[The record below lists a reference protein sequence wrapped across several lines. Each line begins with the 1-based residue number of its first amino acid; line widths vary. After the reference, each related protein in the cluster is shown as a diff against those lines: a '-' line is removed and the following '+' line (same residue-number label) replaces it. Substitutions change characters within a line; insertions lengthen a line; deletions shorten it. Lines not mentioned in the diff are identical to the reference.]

1 MDKSTRRA
9 AELISGIAL
18 TGKKYPS
25 PVPYYPQ
32 KTAYHQG
39 EERIFQR
46 RSADKLGIRPSSITD
61 MLTALED
68 EARANVHSILV
79 VRDGF
84 VIAEASAPGYGVN
97 IRHLSHSMSKSVTG
111 MAIGFLVDEGKLE
124 LSERLVDFFPEL
136 MPSDK
141 RFSSITVE
149 HLLTMTSGVKFSEVG
164 SVTDRAWSQSFFES
178 QMSFAP
184 GERFHYNSMNSYM
197 LARIVVAITGQT
209 LTEFLTPRLF
219 LPLGIKNF
227 FWEKSP
233 EGIEKGGWGLYM
245 SAESWARLGELYL
258 NRGKHH
264 GRQILS
270 EDWVIKSTSRQI
282 DTDGAKGDFDYGYH
296 VWVSKTG
303 SDFLFN
309 GMLGQNVWVIPDK
322 NMVVSMNSG
331 NNELFSKSPALSI
344 IRDSLERS
352 EGKERRIE
360 VRRLKKTEKSFF
372 ESRRAIRP
380 LKPKS
385 RLSAFLRLSPKEPF
399 SLEFEPLLG
408 TYTLAENNSGI
419 LPLFVRVM
427 QSNYSGGIEQV
438 AFTREKNSL
447 FLIATEGG
455 KTSKIELGIYGYK
468 ESLIDASGEKYIVR
482 ALAESISDDRG
493 TTYNI
498 QLVFPELPNTRFI
511 SIALLQDGEISFT
524 MTETP
529 NHKMIEGFFEK
540 LPISYPKI
548 SFVLDMFEKRL
559 GRGFALDRI
568 RRAFSPAL
576 TGANVNSDSFRSII
590 DTAEE
595 KTREEIDKAKLIVSL
610 AERFIFLD
618 EDSDEDGDK
627 KGEKKRGFFSRLFSK
642 K

>member
-1 MDKSTRRA
+1 
-9 AELISGIAL
+9 
-18 TGKKYPS
+18 
-25 PVPYYPQ
+25 
-32 KTAYHQG
+32 
-39 EERIFQR
+39 
-46 RSADKLGIRPSSITD
+46 
-61 MLTALED
+61 MLRALED
-68 EARANVHSILV
+68 EGRANLHSILV
-79 VRDGF
+79 VKDGF
-84 VIAEASAPGYGVN
+84 VIAEASAPGYGAN
-97 IRHLSHSMSKSVTG
+97 IWHLSHSMSKSVTG

-124 LSERLVDFFPEL
+124 LSERLVDFFPEIA
-136 MPSDK
+136 SADK

-164 SVTDRAWSQSFFES
+164 SVTDRAWTQSFFES
-178 QMSFAP
+178 QMAFAP
-184 GERFHYNSMNSYM
+184 GEKFHYNSMNSYM
-197 LARIVVAITGQT
+197 LSRIVASITGQT

-258 NRGKHH
+258 NLGKYQ

-270 EDWVIKSTSRQI
+270 EDWVRKSTSRQVV
-282 DTDGAKGDFDYGYH
+282 TDGSKGDFDYGYH
-296 VWVSKTG
+296 LWVSKTG

-309 GMLGQNVWVIPDK
+309 GMLGQNVWIVPDK
-322 NMVVSMNSG
+322 NMVVSINSG
-331 NNELFSKSPALSI
+331 NNELFLQSPALSI
-344 IRDSLERS
+344 IKDRLANA
-352 EGKERRIE
+352 EGKDRRIE
-360 VRRLKKTEKSFF
+360 ARRMKKAEKSFF

-380 LKPKS
+380 LKPKRGLAS
-385 RLSAFLRLSPKEPF
+385 LFLLSPKKPF

-468 ESLIDASGEKYIVR
+468 ESLIDASGEKYLVR
-482 ALAESISDDRG
+482 ALAESVSDERG
-493 TTYNI
+493 TIYNI

-511 SIALLQDGEISFT
+511 SVALLPDGEISFN

-529 NHKMIEGFFEK
+529 NHKMVEGFFEK
-540 LPISYPKI
+540 LPSSHPKI
-548 SFVLDMFEKRL
+548 SFVLDAFEKKL

-568 RRAFSPAL
+568 RRAFSPSL
-576 TGANVNSDSFRSII
+576 TGANVNSDSFRRII
-590 DTAEE
+590 DEAEE
-595 KTREEIDKAKLIVSL
+595 KEREEIDRARLVVSL

-618 EDSDEDGDK
+618 ENSDEDDK
-627 KGEKKRGFFSRLFSK
+627 SGEKKRSFFSRLFSK